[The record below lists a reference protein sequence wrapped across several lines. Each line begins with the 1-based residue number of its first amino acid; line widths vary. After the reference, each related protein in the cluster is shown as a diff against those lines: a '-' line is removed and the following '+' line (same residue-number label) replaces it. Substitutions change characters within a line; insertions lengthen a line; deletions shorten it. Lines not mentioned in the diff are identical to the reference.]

1 MRVTSLVGATAGS
14 RVDIIFDE
22 LSLHGQFRDLSVFG
36 ESIGRVMRLRHE
48 ARRYGVEVRCHRNT
62 VNAEVAPGR
71 TVVAAVRRMSRE
83 DRSALLQRLTRVGPF
98 WTDARRHGSGEYLEC
113 RGEVVTDHGVGEAA
127 YCVLQGVAGA
137 VVTVDPSDWLQS
149 PLRVEWHAEG
159 EGVRQVEVDNLWTA
173 EALRAAIEGAP
184 RSVESWADLEDAAA
198 KVCPDLTF
206 SPDAFEPLRSCPFHP
221 GVAQRLLARFRTLQ
235 EIKRGFDARGRRTEE
250 AKRLYQREFVGSRAL
265 FSDSTEGERRRFPSE
280 MTFRDPTRPGE
291 KLFCPWHG
299 KARTL
304 QFRVH
309 FSWPIRAREALRVV
323 YVGPKITKR

>member
-1 MRVTSLVGATAGS
+1 ME
-14 RVDIIFDE
+14 IFFNE

-48 ARRYGVEVRCHRNT
+48 ARRHGVEMKCHRNT

-71 TVVAAVRRMSRE
+71 TVVAAVHRMSR
-83 DRSALLQRLTRVGPF
+83 DGRRALLQWMTKVGPF

-149 PLRVEWHAEG
+149 PLRVEWHATG
-159 EGVRQVEVDNLWTA
+159 EGVRQVELDNLWTM

-184 RSVESWADLEDAAA
+184 RALGSWAGLEDAARKA
-198 KVCPDLTF
+198 CPDLTF
-206 SPDAFEPLRSCPFHP
+206 SPEAFEPLRSCPFHP

-235 EIKRGFDARGRRTEE
+235 EIKCGFDARGRRTEE
-250 AKRLYQREFVGSRAL
+250 ANQLYQREFVGGKAH
-265 FSDSTEGERRRFPSE
+265 FSDSTEDERVRFRSRL
-280 MTFRDPTRPGE
+280 TFRDPSRPGE
-291 KLFCPWHG
+291 SLFCPWHG
-299 KARTL
+299 KVKTPQL
-304 QFRVH
+304 RVH
-309 FSWPIRAREALRVV
+309 FSWPIRAGEALHVV